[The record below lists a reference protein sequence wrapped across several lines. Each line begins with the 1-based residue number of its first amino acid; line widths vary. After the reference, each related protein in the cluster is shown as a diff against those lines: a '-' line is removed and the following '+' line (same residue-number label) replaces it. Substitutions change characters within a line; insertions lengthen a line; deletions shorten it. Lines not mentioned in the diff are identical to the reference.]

1 MRTPVTLLLI
11 TALAASAC
19 TPRHQAPPDPSAG
32 ITVAVIAGPLSDPF
46 FGAVKSGAERA
57 AADLRVRVDYLAPAA
72 SGELGAELV
81 RLTRSAVAN
90 KVSAIALGDYYPD
103 QQDPEIRRAVD
114 AGVTVVLVN
123 SGEPS
128 WQKVG
133 ATAYVGQDEQ
143 RVGELA
149 GQRMAE
155 AGVRR
160 AVCVN
165 HVPGSPVMAQRCA
178 GLRTALSHVTEITL
192 ASAEATNP
200 TATQQ
205 AISGALS
212 ADPLVDG
219 VFTLGSGFAELAM
232 RAVDSVKRADKVRVA
247 TTDLST
253 GVLESVRDGKLLF
266 AVDQQ
271 PYLQGYYGVQV
282 AVQQI
287 SHGLRPTTPV
297 RTGPLVVDR
306 ANAASV
312 LAHNR
317 DGGIRGAR

>member
-1 MRTPVTLLLI
+1 MRKPVILLLSI
-11 TALAASAC
+11 ALAASAC
-19 TPRHQAPPDPSAG
+19 TPRHQAQPGPD
-32 ITVAVIAGPLSDPF
+32 ITVSVIAGPLSDPF
-46 FGAVKSGAERA
+46 FGALKSGAERA

-103 QQDPEIRRAVD
+103 QQDPEIRKAVD

-133 ATAYVGQDEQ
+133 AAAYVGQDEQ

-155 AGVRR
+155 AGGRR
-160 AVCVN
+160 ALCVN
-165 HVPGSPVMAQRCA
+165 HVPGSPIMAQRCA
-178 GLRTALSHVTEITL
+178 GLRAALSHVTEITL
-192 ASAEATNP
+192 ASAEATDP

-205 AISGALS
+205 AISGALT

-219 VFTLGSGFAELAM
+219 VFTLGSGFAERAM
-232 RAVDSVKRADKVRVA
+232 RAVDSVKRTDTVRVA

-287 SHGLRPTTPV
+287 AHGLRPTSPV

-306 ANAASV
+306 VNAASV